1 MKLRTAQKSRV
12 VTIGD
17 RQIVSLGLD
26 RNLFTDFYHRCMKA
40 SWRAFFLGA
49 LAVFLTINTLFALLF
64 ALGDAPVANAPSGL
78 NMQLFYFSTETL
90 ATVGYGDMHPQTHYG
105 HLIAGAE
112 IFLGMTFTAVMTG
125 LIYARFARPVAMI
138 VFARNPVVGRHDG
151 RQTLMLRFAN
161 ARHNVI
167 SNASAKLWLSRTE
180 QTAEGAPFR
189 RIHDLKLARTEN
201 PALVLSWTIFHTIED
216 GSPLH
221 GVAPEDF
228 AASSATLIL
237 SVGGRDENFGQDVHA
252 RKNFNAADLRW
263 AHRYRDILSVREDGV
278 TVMDHSLLHDVV
290 EDRAVEV
297 MAVEDMAVE
306 VMAAPG
312 EAPQTAAS

>member
-1 MKLRTAQKSRV
+1 MRKPATQRSRI

-26 RNLFTDFYHRCMKA
+26 RNLFSDFYHRCMTA
-40 SWRAFFLGA
+40 SWLAFFLGA
-49 LAVFLTINTLFALLF
+49 LTVFLTVNTLFALLF

-105 HLIAGAE
+105 HLIAGVE

-151 RQTLMLRFAN
+151 SQTLMLRFAN
-161 ARHNVI
+161 ARHNTI
-167 SNASAKLWLSRTE
+167 SNATAKLWLSRTE

-189 RIHDLKLARTEN
+189 RIHDLKLVRMEN
-201 PALVLSWTIFHTIED
+201 PALVLSWTIFHVIDST
-216 GSPLH
+216 SPLH

-228 AASSATLIL
+228 AASSASLIL

-252 RKNFNAADLRW
+252 RKNYIAADVRFGS
-263 AHRYRDILSVREDGV
+263 RFVDILSVREDGA
-278 TVMDHSLLHDVV
+278 TVMDHGLLH
-290 EDRAVEV
+290 EV
-297 MAVEDMAVE
+297 
-306 VMAAPG
+306 AP
-312 EAPQTAAS
+312 EIAPL